1 MKFSPRETRDVVAP
15 SAMKKFQCIA
25 EKCAWNC
32 CRTWRVPVDPV
43 HAAEFRGWVEPDGT
57 RPMDGF
63 LKMIRTKRGG
73 QSDETAYLDL
83 PSTVNQ
89 RCKFLDTLGRCTIQ
103 LRFGEDALCDT
114 CALFPRRLFQI
125 DDRTFMTA
133 SLSCPETVR
142 ELILTERPLTLSVQ
156 RCAVDTDIE
165 SIDTVLIPDDSLREL
180 LQHREEFLS
189 RCFAILYE
197 RSIPL
202 AKRVRSLYAYLTD
215 NPEPQSMLPM
225 RNPDDSAIGRAI
237 LTLQTSLLPRF
248 APFQESTQTA
258 VHNLF
263 GVGDAYERAVGAAF
277 RSVDERFLT
286 PFFRDRLF
294 IFENYL
300 ANILCA
306 DALTE
311 FSRYQRP
318 ETTASTV
325 RVFSGT
331 RLICAVNLFLLR
343 LAAATA
349 CENAL
354 NNEIIQRI
362 LMENDRNF
370 WMLPPVVENTIDH
383 LSTKITVKDPVFL
396 GNFLNE
402 MA

>member
-1 MKFSPRETRDVVAP
+1 
-15 SAMKKFQCIA
+15 
-25 EKCAWNC
+25 
-32 CRTWRVPVDPV
+32 
-43 HAAEFRGWVEPDGT
+43 
-57 RPMDGF
+57 MDGF

-142 ELILTERPLTLSVQ
+142 ELILNERPLTLSVQ

-189 RCFAILYE
+189 HCFEILYE

-202 AKRVRSLYAYLTD
+202 AKRLRNLYAYLTD
-215 NPEPQSMLPM
+215 NPESQSMFPM
-225 RNPDDSAIGRAI
+225 RNHDDSAIGRAI

-306 DALTE
+306 DVLTE

-325 RVFSGT
+325 RAFSGT

-343 LAAATA
+343 LAAAAA

-383 LSTKITVKDPVFL
+383 LSTKITAKDPVFL